1 MQVSRACHLVTAC
14 CLNQS
19 FELCELMCSMQP
31 TRGNQSKYLYVD
43 RVYLESDV
51 KIKEK
56 TDKVQKSQ

>member
-1 MQVSRACHLVTAC
+1 
-14 CLNQS
+14 
-19 FELCELMCSMQP
+19 MCSMQP